1 MSSSSIVT
9 YTSVYSESEPWR
21 LQWDS
26 DDEMEAPDAALQPE
40 EPEQAPLSSDYDQ
53 PLLADASPISLSPG
67 YVADSNSEKNEE
79 EDYANYPAD
88 GGDDDDESS
97 DDDDDDEEEEEEE
110 EEQEAPEEDEDEEE
124 EHLLHYLLLTMAK
137 TSVRPQ
143 TYMGAATDALIAAVV
158 VALPSSSPPPS
169 LLSLLLSPLP
179 HISSPPQPVPA
190 PSSPLLLPA
199 TDSREDILEADLPPQ
214 KRLCLTAP
222 TLSFVDTVDAT
233 PGRYMS
239 REVGYGITN
248 VWDDKVRDMEE
259 TAPTTLEAVNQRVVD
274 LSTTL
279 AHDTHER
286 STCYVE
292 TDAIEA
298 RTLKAREPA
307 RTDDPE
313 DADSRVATA
322 LAEHEA
328 NKSKNGDDSHNSGSG
343 GRRQV
348 PTTRKCTYSDFLKC
362 QPLNF
367 KGTEG
372 VVGLTQWFEM
382 MESVFRISNCTV
394 ANQVKFATCTLLK
407 NALTWWNSH
416 IKTVGHDVAY
426 GMP

>member
-1 MSSSSIVT
+1 
-9 YTSVYSESEPWR
+9 
-21 LQWDS
+21 
-26 DDEMEAPDAALQPE
+26 
-40 EPEQAPLSSDYDQ
+40 
-53 PLLADASPISLSPG
+53 
-67 YVADSNSEKNEE
+67 
-79 EDYANYPAD
+79 
-88 GGDDDDESS
+88 
-97 DDDDDDEEEEEEE
+97 
-110 EEQEAPEEDEDEEE
+110 
-124 EHLLHYLLLTMAK
+124 
-137 TSVRPQ
+137 
-143 TYMGAATDALIAAVV
+143 MGAATDALIAAVAA
-158 VALPSSSPPPS
+158 ALPSSSPPPS
-169 LLSLLLSPLP
+169 PLSLLLSPLP

-190 PSSPLLLPA
+190 PSLPLLLPA

-214 KRLCLTAP
+214 KSLDVTRATDYG
-222 TLSFVDTVDAT
+222 FVDTVDAT
-233 PGRYMS
+233 PGCYMS

-248 VWDDKVRDMEE
+248 VWDNKVRDMEE

-279 AHDTHER
+279 AQDTHEIYVRFEDAQDDRALLRAQINMLRRDRWYFNTMAIAFEREAMYARRAWAGFEDR
-286 STCYVE
+286 SA
-292 TDAIEA
+292 AIEA

-307 RTDDPE
+307 RTDDLE

-394 ANQVKFATCTLLK
+394 ANQVKFTTCTLLK

-416 IKTVGHDVAY
+416 IKTVGHDAAY